1 MSCIYN
7 VLNQCNRI
15 FGSSQCSLEVT
26 FVVNYK
32 LCLFCLE
39 NTEALLVAIKE
50 TLISVNAD
58 KTEYVFVSLEENA
71 GRNYNTKM
79 GNKFFK
85 IMAEF

>member
-1 MSCIYN
+1 M
-7 VLNQCNRI
+7 LNQCNRI
-15 FGSSQCSLEVT
+15 FGSSQCSLEVP